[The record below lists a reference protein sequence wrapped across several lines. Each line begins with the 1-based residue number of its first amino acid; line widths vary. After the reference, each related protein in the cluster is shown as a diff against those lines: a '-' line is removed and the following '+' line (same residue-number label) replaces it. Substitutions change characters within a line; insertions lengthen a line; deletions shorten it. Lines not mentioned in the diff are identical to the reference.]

1 MPVYERLN
9 MVVSLTLIG
18 LALYFVIDFPTQILD
33 PTLFG
38 ASVEIVA
45 STRLLM
51 VVLLGALAFTGAGA
65 VVHSHPLKRMGYT
78 IPFWVNPMLIV
89 VLSTLTL
96 AQLGGATNWAIG
108 LLVTGTA
115 LWFTILAEY
124 EAIEPAKGFH
134 WAVLWSEGMSFALM
148 LIYAVLIH
156 QSDLSILSKMIT
168 IAGLGWLLSASIF
181 KLTLTPH
188 KSSHPFSFLI
198 ALALGQITWVL
209 SYYPLGPV
217 QIGLIILMVF
227 YVLSGLVNTYLSTSA
242 LSKRVAVEY
251 TLVAALGLVLIKWL
265 ERL

>member
-18 LALYFVIDFPTQILD
+18 LALYFVVDFPTQTFD

-38 ASVEIVA
+38 TSVEIVA

-51 VVLLGALAFTGAGA
+51 VALLGALAFTGAGA

-89 VLSTLTL
+89 VLATLTL
-96 AQLGGATNWAIG
+96 AQLGDAGDWAIG
-108 LLVTGTA
+108 LIATGVA

-124 EAIEPAKGFH
+124 KTVAPVKGFH
-134 WAVLWSEGMSFALM
+134 WAVLWSEGVSFALL
-148 LIYAVLIH
+148 LIYGILIH
-156 QSDLSILSKMIT
+156 QSGLTVIQRTVSV
-168 IAGLGWLLSASIF
+168 AVLGWLLSASIF
-181 KLTLTPH
+181 KFTLTRYQ
-188 KSSHPFSFLI
+188 SFHPFSFLV

-217 QIGLIILMVF
+217 QIGLIILVVF
-227 YVLSGLVNTYLSTSA
+227 YVLSGLISTYLSAGSLTR
-242 LSKRVAVEY
+242 RVAAEY
-251 TLVAALGLVLIKWL
+251 SAVVVLGFVLVKWL
-265 ERL
+265 ERF

>member
-18 LALYFVIDFPTQILD
+18 LALYFVVDFPTQIFD

-38 ASVEIVA
+38 TSVEIVA

-51 VVLLGALAFTGAGA
+51 VALLGALAFTGAGA

-89 VLSTLTL
+89 VLATLTL
-96 AQLGGATNWAIG
+96 AQLGGAGDWALG
-108 LLVTGTA
+108 LIVTGVA

-124 EAIEPAKGFH
+124 KTVEPVKGFH
-134 WAVLWSEGMSFALM
+134 WAVLWSEGMSFALL
-148 LIYAVLIH
+148 LIYAILVH
-156 QSDLSILSKMIT
+156 QSGLTIPAKMVSIAL
-168 IAGLGWLLSASIF
+168 LGWLLSASIF
-181 KLTLTPH
+181 KFTLTRYQ
-188 KSSHPFSFLI
+188 SFHPFSFLV

-217 QIGLIILMVF
+217 QIGLIILVIF
-227 YVLSGLVNTYLSTSA
+227 YVFTGLINTYLSAGA
-242 LSKRVAVEY
+242 LSRRVAVEY
-251 TLVAALGLVLIKWL
+251 ALVVALGFALVKWM
-265 ERL
+265 ERF

>member
-18 LALYFVIDFPTQILD
+18 LALYFVVDFPTRIFD

-51 VVLLGALAFTGAGA
+51 VALLGALAFTGAGA
-65 VVHSHPLKRMGYT
+65 VVHSHPLKRIGYT

-89 VLSTLTL
+89 VLATLTL
-96 AQLGGATNWAIG
+96 AQLGDAGDWALGLIATG
-108 LLVTGTA
+108 VA

-124 EAIEPAKGFH
+124 KTVEPVKSFH
-134 WAVLWSEGMSFALM
+134 WAVLWSEGMSFALL
-148 LIYAVLIH
+148 LIYGILVHQSGLNIIQKTVGIAVL
-156 QSDLSILSKMIT
+156 
-168 IAGLGWLLSASIF
+168 GLLFSASVF
-181 KLTLTPH
+181 KFSPTRRQ
-188 KSSHPFSFLI
+188 SFHPFSFLV

-217 QIGLIILMVF
+217 QIGLIILVIF
-227 YVLSGLVNTYLSTSA
+227 YVLTGLIKTHLNAGSLSR
-242 LSKRVAVEY
+242 RVAVEY
-251 TLVAALGLVLIKWL
+251 AIVAALGFALVKWL
-265 ERL
+265 ERF